1 MKFYSYYDINAKHN
15 QTTKV
20 TIFTLS
26 LLRFT
31 ITGKIFEQHCYVSQI
46 FTLFEL
52 LTFIFL
58 ETCLFEAK
66 YRFFKSP
73 VVAFDVTYP
82 ICLVMRVQHPFI
94 VI

>member
-1 MKFYSYYDINAKHN
+1 MRSTVKIIYDYIITVKCVKFYSYYYDINVKHN

-31 ITGKIFEQHCYVSQI
+31 IAGRIFEQHCYVVSQI

-52 LTFIFL
+52 LTFIFFR
-58 ETCLFEAK
+58 TCLFEAK
-66 YRFFKSP
+66 LNF
-73 VVAFDVTYP
+73 
-82 ICLVMRVQHPFI
+82 
-94 VI
+94 